1 MRDEIY
7 VKIGMSLVDT
17 RDMKRLSE
25 RASKRAQ

>member
-7 VKIGMSLVDT
+7 VKIGMSLVAT

-25 RASKRAQ
+25 RARERSR